1 MPERYR
7 TGSPCLGPRGLVSI
21 FSHARRQ
28 GNDETAYVAAS
39 HLRQLFGHRF
49 EVPVWLEDDAW
60 PDHAEGK
67 LGKRCQVVRKED
79 LKDNL
84 RGIVG

>member
-1 MPERYR
+1 MTSEEPGRQSHR
-7 TGSPCLGPRGLVSI
+7 CAQR
-21 FSHARRQ
+21 FQHARRQ